1 MEKPEVRAKLPEVS
15 IPTALASTKSYNP
28 RSPHHFTLAVTVPRN
43 PSPMSI
49 ATPSLDALRDTLPDE
64 LKDIRLNLSSVLAGE
79 NLQPTQA
86 FGVALASAAF
96 VRCKSLIQALEAD
109 LRAAGDAAAAPVLSD
124 AIAAAG
130 LMAMNTVYYRFR
142 HMLGK
147 ESYEARSPRLRMSRM
162 AQPATSKA
170 DFELMSLGCAALAGC
185 ELCIKNHEASLV
197 HLGVS
202 EDACHDAVRIAAVIN
217 AVACGL
223 PA

>member
-1 MEKPEVRAKLPEVS
+1 
-15 IPTALASTKSYNP
+15 
-28 RSPHHFTLAVTVPRN
+28 
-43 PSPMSI
+43 MSI
-49 ATPSLDALRDTLPDE
+49 ATPSLDTLRDTLPDE

-79 NLQPTQA
+79 NHQPTQA
-86 FGVALASAAF
+86 FGVALESAAF
-96 VRCKSLIQALEAD
+96 VRCKPLSQALEAD
-109 LRAAGDAAAAPVLSD
+109 LRAAGDADAAPVLSD

>member
-1 MEKPEVRAKLPEVS
+1 
-15 IPTALASTKSYNP
+15 
-28 RSPHHFTLAVTVPRN
+28 
-43 PSPMSI
+43 MSI
-49 ATPSLDALRDTLPDE
+49 ATPSIDALRDTLSAE
-64 LKDIRLNLSSVLAGE
+64 LKDIRLNLSSVLVGE
-79 NLQPTQA
+79 NLQPLQSL
-86 FGVALASAAF
+86 GVSLAAATF
-96 VRCKSLIQALEAD
+96 VRCRPLAQAIEAD
-109 LRAAGDAAAAPVLSD
+109 LRTADAAVAAPVISD
-124 AIAAAG
+124 AAAAAG

-202 EDACHDAVRIAAVIN
+202 EEACHDAVRIAAVIN

-223 PA
+223 PV

>member
-1 MEKPEVRAKLPEVS
+1 
-15 IPTALASTKSYNP
+15 
-28 RSPHHFTLAVTVPRN
+28 
-43 PSPMSI
+43 MSF
-49 ATPSLDALRDTLPDE
+49 ATPALDALRDTLPDE

-79 NLQPTQA
+79 NLQPSQA
-86 FGVALASAAF
+86 LGVALAAASF
-96 VRCKSLIQALEAD
+96 VRCPPLAAALAAD
-109 LRAAGDAAAAPVLSD
+109 LRAGAADAAAPVLSD
-124 AIAAAG
+124 ATAAAG

-147 ESYEARSPRLRMSRM
+147 ESYEARPPRLRMSRM